1 VRPGNFFASADAAAD
16 WAAELADAMLLSVP
30 DAFHYARSL
39 MRHLDEG

>member
-1 VRPGNFFASADAAAD
+1 MTETQRTSLPGQTLYA
-16 WAAELADAMLLSVP
+16 LLTVP